1 MPARRPATRLAHAHP
16 IATSM
21 SSLFE
26 QHPLRQTLNDEVH
39 ARPPV
44 PLDTPEF
51 VTYLAFL
58 HHEGSAS
65 REPAHLAQLAEQLG
79 LPPPATDSGH
89 VLLEATGFRLK
100 WERHNEF
107 SSYCFFRRIEPEDSP
122 DEYALLHVPAAWR
135 KAIPGL
141 LIAATHIELRGV
153 AEVPLETVLHQQ
165 SRHGQALVASA
176 VSDGAGWVL
185 TDFHLHGGFSH
196 FLLLDKGFTPRQAGR
211 IAQRLV
217 EIETYRV
224 MALLA
229 FPVAKE
235 VGRLVSRAEDELA
248 DLMDGMGQSRSAED
262 DRAVLAR
269 LSRIAAEIERSV
281 ARTTFRFG
289 AAAAYYRLVRQR
301 IDDLREQRLPGF
313 SPIGEFMDRRL
324 VPAIDT
330 CASIARRQADLS
342 DRIARNSQLLRTR
355 VDVEIERQNQEL
367 LAQMNRRAKIQ
378 LHLQETVEG
387 LSVVAITYYASQL
400 VNYVAK
406 GAKDFIA
413 PATPEVITAV
423 SIPVIAGLVFMGLRR
438 MRKLLSAEEG
448 GEAHG

>member
-1 MPARRPATRLAHAHP
+1 
-16 IATSM
+16 M

-448 GEAHG
+448 SEAHG

>member
-1 MPARRPATRLAHAHP
+1 
-16 IATSM
+16 M

-26 QHPLRQTLNDEVH
+26 QHPLRQKLSDEVH

-58 HHEGSAS
+58 HHEGSAE
-65 REPAHLAQLAEQLG
+65 RESAHLAQLAGQLG
-79 LPPPATDSGH
+79 LPAPNTDSGH
-89 VLLEATGFRLK
+89 VLLETDGFRLK

-107 SSYCFFRRIEPEDSP
+107 SSYCFFRRIEPQDSP

-141 LIAATHIELRGV
+141 LVAATHIELRAI
-153 AEVPLETVLHQQ
+153 AEVPLATVLHQQ

-176 VSDGAGWVL
+176 ISDGAGWVL
-185 TDFHLHGGFSH
+185 TDFHLHDGFSH
-196 FLLLDKGFTPRQAGR
+196 FLLLDNGFTPRQAGR

-248 DLMDGMGQSRSAED
+248 DLMDSMGQSRTAED

-269 LSRIAAEIERSV
+269 LSRLAADVERSV
-281 ARTTFRFG
+281 ARTSFRFG

-301 IDDLREQRLPGF
+301 IDDLREQRLPGY

-330 CASIARRQADLS
+330 CTSIARRQDDLS
-342 DRIARNSQLLRTR
+342 GRIARNSQLLRTR
-355 VDVEIERQNQEL
+355 VDVEIERQNQAL

-400 VNYVAK
+400 VNYIAK
-406 GAKDFIA
+406 GAKGLIG
-413 PATPEVITAV
+413 PLTPEVITAV
-423 SIPVIAGLVFMGLRR
+423 SIPLIAGIVFMGLRR
-438 MRKLLSAEEG
+438 MRTRLGTVEDGK
-448 GEAHG
+448 AHP

>member
-1 MPARRPATRLAHAHP
+1 
-16 IATSM
+16 M

-387 LSVVAITYYASQL
+387 LSEVAITYYASQL

>member
-1 MPARRPATRLAHAHP
+1 MPF
-16 IATSM
+16 
-21 SSLFE
+21 FE
-26 QHPLRQTLNDEVH
+26 QHPLRQTLSDEVH

-44 PLDTPEF
+44 ALDTPEF

-58 HHEGSAS
+58 HHEGSAE
-65 REPAHLAQLAEQLG
+65 READHLRALAAQLD
-79 LPPPATDSGH
+79 LPEPDLASGH
-89 VLLEATGFRLK
+89 LLLQSAGFRLK

-107 SSYCFFRRIEPEDSP
+107 SSYCFFRRIDPTDTA

-135 KAIPGL
+135 KAIPGQ
-141 LIAATHIELRGV
+141 LIAATHIEVRSTD
-153 AEVPLETVLHQQ
+153 EVRPETVLQQQ
-165 SRHGQALVASA
+165 SPRGQAMVASQVA
-176 VSDGAGWVL
+176 DGAGWVL
-185 TDFHLHGGFSH
+185 TDFHLHEGFSH
-196 FLLLDKGFTPRQAGR
+196 FLVLDDDLTPRQAGR

-229 FPVAKE
+229 FPVAKQ
-235 VGRLVSRAEDELA
+235 VGRLLSRAEDELA
-248 DLMDGMGQSRSAED
+248 DLMDGMGQARSAED
-262 DRAVLAR
+262 DRAVLGR
-269 LSRIAAEIERSV
+269 LSRLAAEVERSV

-289 AAAAYYRLVRQR
+289 AAAAYYRLVQQR

-330 CASIARRQADLS
+330 CASIARRQDDLS
-342 DRIARNSQLLRTR
+342 ARIARNSQLLRTR
-355 VDVEIERQNQEL
+355 VDIELERQNQEL

-400 VNYVAK
+400 VNYMSK
-406 GAKDFIA
+406 GAKHLIE
-413 PATPEVITAV
+413 PVTPEILTAA
-423 SIPVIAGLVFMGLRR
+423 SIPVIAGFVYMGLRR
-438 MRKLLSAEEG
+438 MRKLLGKEEG
-448 GEAHG
+448 DAHQ

>member
-1 MPARRPATRLAHAHP
+1 
-16 IATSM
+16 M

-438 MRKLLSAEEG
+438 TRKLLSAEEG

>member
-1 MPARRPATRLAHAHP
+1 
-16 IATSM
+16 
-21 SSLFE
+21 
-26 QHPLRQTLNDEVH
+26 
-39 ARPPV
+39 
-44 PLDTPEF
+44 
-51 VTYLAFL
+51 
-58 HHEGSAS
+58 
-65 REPAHLAQLAEQLG
+65 
-79 LPPPATDSGH
+79 
-89 VLLEATGFRLK
+89 
-100 WERHNEF
+100 
-107 SSYCFFRRIEPEDSP
+107 

-141 LIAATHIELRGV
+141 LVAATHIELRGV
-153 AEVPLETVLHQQ
+153 AEVPLATVLHQQ

-185 TDFHLHGGFSH
+185 TDFHLHDGFSH
-196 FLLLDKGFTPRQAGR
+196 FLLLDNGFTPRQAGR

-248 DLMDGMGQSRSAED
+248 DLMDGMGQSRTAED
-262 DRAVLAR
+262 DRAVLTR
-269 LSRIAAEIERSV
+269 LSRLAADVERSV
-281 ARTTFRFG
+281 ARTSFRFG

-301 IDDLREQRLPGF
+301 IDDLREQRLPGY

-330 CASIARRQADLS
+330 CTSIARRQDDLS
-342 DRIARNSQLLRTR
+342 GRIARNSQLLRTR

-367 LAQMNRRAKIQ
+367 LAQMNRRARIQ

-400 VNYVAK
+400 VNYIAK

-413 PATPEVITAV
+413 PATPEILTAL
-423 SIPVIAGLVFMGLRR
+423 SIPVIAGLVYMGLRR
-438 MRKLLSAEEG
+438 MRKLLGKEEG
-448 GEAHG
+448 SEAHG

>member
-1 MPARRPATRLAHAHP
+1 
-16 IATSM
+16 M

-26 QHPLRQTLNDEVH
+26 QHPLRQALSDEVH

-58 HHEGSAS
+58 HHEGSAE
-65 REPAHLAQLAEQLG
+65 REAAHLAQLAGQLG
-79 LPPPATDSGH
+79 QNAPTTASGH
-89 VLLEATGFRLK
+89 VLLEAEGFRLK

-135 KAIPGL
+135 KAIPGQ
-141 LIAATHIELRGV
+141 LIAATHIELRSV
-153 AEVPLETVLHQQ
+153 TDMPLETVLHQQ
-165 SRHGQALVASA
+165 SRHGQALVASS

-185 TDFHLHGGFSH
+185 TDFHLHDGFSH
-196 FLLLDKGFTPRQAGR
+196 FLLLDNGFTPRQAGR

-248 DLMDGMGQSRSAED
+248 DVMDGMGQSRTAED

-269 LSRIAAEIERSV
+269 LSRLAADVERSV
-281 ARTTFRFG
+281 ARTSFRFG
-289 AAAAYYRLVRQR
+289 AAGAYYRLVRQR
-301 IDDLREQRLPGF
+301 IDDLREQRLSGF
-313 SPIGEFMDRRL
+313 SPIGQFMDRRL

-330 CASIARRQADLS
+330 CTSIARRQDDLS
-342 DRIARNSQLLRTR
+342 GRVARNSQLLRTR

-413 PATPEVITAV
+413 PATPEVLTAL

-438 MRKLLSAEEG
+438 MRKLVGKEEG
-448 GEAHG
+448 ETHA

>member
-1 MPARRPATRLAHAHP
+1 
-16 IATSM
+16 M

-58 HHEGSAS
+58 HHEGSAG

-438 MRKLLSAEEG
+438 TRKLLSAEEG

>member
-1 MPARRPATRLAHAHP
+1 
-16 IATSM
+16 M

-58 HHEGSAS
+58 HHEGSAA
-65 REPAHLAQLAEQLG
+65 RESAHLAQLAEQLG
-79 LPPPATDSGH
+79 VAPPVTDSGH
-89 VLLEATGFRLK
+89 VLLEADGFRLK

-122 DEYALLHVPAAWR
+122 DEYALLHVPASWR

-141 LIAATHIELRGV
+141 LIAATHIELRSV
-153 AEVPLETVLHQQ
+153 TDVPLETVLHQQ

-176 VSDGAGWVL
+176 ISDGAGWVL
-185 TDFHLHGGFSH
+185 TDFHLHEGFSH
-196 FLLLDKGFTPRQAGR
+196 FLLLDNGLTPRQAGR
-211 IAQRLV
+211 VTQRLV

-248 DLMDGMGQSRSAED
+248 DLMDGMGQSRTAED
-262 DRAVLAR
+262 DRAVLTR
-269 LSRIAAEIERSV
+269 LSRIAADVEHSV

-406 GAKDFIA
+406 GAKDVIA

-448 GEAHG
+448 GEAQG